1 MDSGIGSFFKLL
13 EVGFSPY
20 LCFIPIL
27 RVFPCFGWFKAVRGR
42 LIGPKNMG
50 PNCLKLLKPICEI
63 SGREGLLR
71 TDLGSLVIKLLNKL
85 HVDCIRPGMGHM
97 IGPKTWD
104 QNCGIVL
111 EY

>member
-1 MDSGIGSFFKLL
+1 MFRL
-13 EVGFSPY
+13 VQ
-20 LCFIPIL
+20 
-27 RVFPCFGWFKAVRGR
+27 GR
-42 LIGPKNMG
+42 ERPFDRSQNMG

-85 HVDCIRPGMGHM
+85 RVDCIRPGMGRM

-104 QNCGIVL
+104 RNCGIVL